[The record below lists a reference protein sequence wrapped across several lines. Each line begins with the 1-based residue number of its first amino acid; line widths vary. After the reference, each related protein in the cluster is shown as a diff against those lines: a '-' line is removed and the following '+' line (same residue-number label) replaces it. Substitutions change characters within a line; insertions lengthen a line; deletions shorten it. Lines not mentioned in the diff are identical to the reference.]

1 MIRNVRYLYVESS
14 VLVKSF
20 SVLEALANQEG
31 SAGLAELVATTG
43 FSKPTV
49 HRVLQ
54 SLIALGYVGAV
65 GGGAYQLTGKLRQ
78 LSLGPA
84 DRWLASLGDPVL
96 RKLRSQTDET
106 INLGVLRHHR
116 ILYVSILESEH
127 ALRRVA
133 RVQEADPVLCTA
145 LGRAIA
151 AHLSEKAIDLLIRT
165 QVIERRTLK
174 TIVDARRLRQM
185 LNDVRT
191 NGYAVERDETDLGVT
206 CIGAPVF
213 WRGEVAAAISISAA
227 SARMDAQ
234 SEKRWRE
241 ALLKATKSLEQRLI
255 EREKLSA

>member
-1 MIRNVRYLYVESS
+1 
-14 VLVKSF
+14 
-20 SVLEALANQEG
+20 
-31 SAGLAELVATTG
+31 LVAATG

-54 SLIALGYVGAV
+54 SLIALGYVEAV

-84 DRWLASLGDPVL
+84 DRWLASLGAPVL
-96 RKLRSQTDET
+96 RKLQSQTGET
-106 INLGVLRHHR
+106 INLGVLRHNR

-127 ALRRVA
+127 ALRRIA

-151 AHLSEKAIDLLIRT
+151 AHLPEKSIVLLLRT
-165 QVIERRTLK
+165 QVIERRTPK
-174 TIVDARRLRQM
+174 TIVDACKLRQM
-185 LNDVRT
+185 LEDVRRH
-191 NGYAVERDETDLGVT
+191 GCAIERDETDLGVT

-227 SARMDAQ
+227 SARLDAQ
-234 SEKRWRE
+234 SEKRSRE
-241 ALLKATKSLEQRLI
+241 ALLKSARNLEQRLA
-255 EREKLSA
+255 ERERLSA